1 MGTNLDPS
9 VDFYLPQAFGQNNL
23 LYFTIHMQPNLFLF
37 TRPKLCGPRHVV
49 GSKQSEQQL
58 KKVKRCAGAFSN
70 HNTFPDRGSL
80 DRRSPDGGSPDQGS
94 QDWESSDQESLDRPR
109 GELSLDHMTI
119 KACTTIILGRV
130 WTKASL

>member
-1 MGTNLDPS
+1 MS
-9 VDFYLPQAFGQNNL
+9 AF
-23 LYFTIHMQPNLFLF
+23 FLF
-37 TRPKLCGPRHVV
+37 TQPKLCGPRHVV

-80 DRRSPDGGSPDQGS
+80 DRGSPDQGS

-119 KACTTIILGRV
+119 KAYTTIILGRV

>member
-1 MGTNLDPS
+1 MP
-9 VDFYLPQAFGQNNL
+9 
-23 LYFTIHMQPNLFLF
+23 FTFSTIFLNVF

-119 KACTTIILGRV
+119 KAYTTIILGRI

>member
-1 MGTNLDPS
+1 MS
-9 VDFYLPQAFGQNNL
+9 AF
-23 LYFTIHMQPNLFLF
+23 FLF
-37 TRPKLCGPRHVV
+37 TQPKLCGPRHVV

-80 DRRSPDGGSPDQGS
+80 DRRYPDGGSLDQGS

-119 KACTTIILGRV
+119 KAYTVQRTSVQTKLVLCTKMPIYTMLFYYI
-130 WTKASL
+130 KMPASSSP